1 MAYFEGHHK
10 FSTRTQKHIIFA
22 CMALHNSIHDGNLHD
37 KDFDRCD
44 ADEGYLL
51 QQTSTTTQTQNKNPH
66 GENIRGH
73 LAGLRRAPTP
83 PDSSTVL

>member
-1 MAYFEGHHK
+1 VAYFEGHHK

-51 QQTSTTTQTQNKNPH
+51 QQTSTTTQTQNKNPG
-66 GENIRGH
+66 GENMRPFCWASEGS
-73 LAGLRRAPTP
+73 GP
-83 PDSSTVL
+83 PDSSSVL